1 MNTALILSGG
11 IGSRMGT
18 EIPKQYIEVQNR
30 LVISYSIEVLSRHV
44 GIDAIQIVAAPQWHE
59 KIQESLK
66 QYDKSKK
73 FRGFSVPGENRQLSI
88 YYGLTDIRSFAKD
101 SDIVLVHDAAR
112 PLLSEQIITDSLS
125 AVEGHDGVLPI
136 LSMKDTIYKSEDGRR
151 IDALLDRDQ
160 LFAGQA
166 PETFRIG
173 AYYQAN
179 RRLRLDQMLSI
190 NGAAEP
196 AFMAGLDIVMIAGD
210 EDNFKITTKK
220 DLERFELKKERQ
232 IFQNPSHSVS

>member
-18 EIPKQYIEVQNR
+18 EVPKQYIEVHNR
-30 LVISYSIEVLSRHV
+30 LVISYSIETLSKHA
-44 GIDAIQIVAAPQWHE
+44 GIDAIQIVAASQWHE
-59 KIQESLK
+59 KILESLTK
-66 QYDKSKK
+66 YDQDKK
-73 FRGFSVPGENRQLSI
+73 FRGFSEPGENRQLSI
-88 YYGLTDIRSFAKD
+88 YHGLTDIRSFAKD

-112 PLLSEQIITDSLS
+112 PLLSERMITDSLL

-136 LSMKDTIYKSEDGRR
+136 LPMKDTVYKSEDGRS
-151 IDALLDRDQ
+151 IGALLDRDK

-173 AYYQAN
+173 TYYQAN
-179 RRLRLDQMLSI
+179 RRLRYDQMLSI

-220 DLERFELKKERQ
+220 DLERFACYW
-232 IFQNPSHSVS
+232 NGVNGN

>member
-11 IGSRMGT
+11 IGGRMGI

-30 LVISYSIEVLSRHV
+30 LVISYSIEVLSRHA
-44 GIDAIQIVAAPQWHE
+44 GIDAIQIVAAPQWH
-59 KIQESLK
+59 
-66 QYDKSKK
+66 DKDRK

-88 YYGLTDIRSFAKD
+88 YHGLTDIRSFAKD

-151 IDALLDRDQ
+151 IDALLDRDK

-179 RRLRLDQMLSI
+179 RRLRFDQMLSI

-220 DLERFELKKERQ
+220 DLERFEQISEMSLLKD
-232 IFQNPSHSVS
+232 

>member
-1 MNTALILSGG
+1 M
-11 IGSRMGT
+11 
-18 EIPKQYIEVQNR
+18 
-30 LVISYSIEVLSRHV
+30 
-44 GIDAIQIVAAPQWHE
+44 AAPQWHE

-73 FRGFSVPGENRQLSI
+73 FRGFSAPGENRQLSI
-88 YYGLTDIRSFAKD
+88 YHGLTDIRGFAED

-112 PLLSEQIITDSLS
+112 PLLSERMITDSLS

-136 LSMKDTIYKSEDGRR
+136 LPMKDTIYKSEDGRR
-151 IDALLDRDQ
+151 IGALLDRDQ

-179 RRLRLDQMLSI
+179 SRLRFDQMLSI

-220 DLERFELKKERQ
+220 DLERFEQISEKSLLKD
-232 IFQNPSHSVS
+232 

>member
-18 EIPKQYIEVQNR
+18 EIPKQYIEVRNR
-30 LVISYSIEVLSRHV
+30 LVISYSIEVLSRHA

-73 FRGFSVPGENRQLSI
+73 FRGFSAPGENRQLSI
-88 YYGLTDIRSFAKD
+88 YHGLTDIRGFAED

-112 PLLSEQIITDSLS
+112 PLLSERMITDSLS

-136 LSMKDTIYKSEDGRR
+136 LPMKDTIYKSE
-151 IDALLDRDQ
+151 
-160 LFAGQA
+160 
-166 PETFRIG
+166 
-173 AYYQAN
+173 
-179 RRLRLDQMLSI
+179 
-190 NGAAEP
+190 
-196 AFMAGLDIVMIAGD
+196 
-210 EDNFKITTKK
+210 
-220 DLERFELKKERQ
+220 
-232 IFQNPSHSVS
+232 

>member
-11 IGSRMGT
+11 IGGRMGI

-30 LVISYSIEVLSRHV
+30 LVISYSIEVLSRHA

-59 KIQESLK
+59 KIVESLTT
-66 QYDKSKK
+66 YDKDKK
-73 FRGFSVPGENRQLSI
+73 FRGFSAPGENRQLSI
-88 YYGLTDIRSFAKD
+88 YHGLTDIRSFAKD

-136 LSMKDTIYKSEDGRR
+136 LSMKDTVYKSEDGRR
-151 IDALLDRDQ
+151 IDALLDRDK

-173 AYYQAN
+173 VYYKAN
-179 RRLRLDQMLSI
+179 RRLRFDQMLSI

-196 AFMAGLDIVMIAGD
+196 AFMAGLDIVMITGD

-220 DLERFELKKERQ
+220 DLERFERISEMSLLKD
-232 IFQNPSHSVS
+232 

>member
-30 LVISYSIEVLSRHV
+30 LVISYSIEVLSRHAR
-44 GIDAIQIVAAPQWHE
+44 IDAIQIVAAPQWHE
-59 KIQESLK
+59 KIVESLTM
-66 QYDKSKK
+66 YDKDKK

-151 IDALLDRDQ
+151 IDALLDRDK

-173 AYYQAN
+173 VYYQAN
-179 RRLRLDQMLSI
+179 RRLRFDQMLSI

>member
-11 IGSRMGT
+11 IGGRMGI

-30 LVISYSIEVLSRHV
+30 LVISYSIEVLSRHA

-59 KIQESLK
+59 KIVESLTT
-66 QYDKSKK
+66 YDKDKK
-73 FRGFSVPGENRQLSI
+73 FRGFSAPGERQLSI
-88 YYGLTDIRSFAKD
+88 YHGLTDIRSFAKD
-101 SDIVLVHDAAR
+101 SDIVLIHDAAR

-173 AYYQAN
+173 AYYPAN
-179 RRLRLDQMLSI
+179 RRLRFDQMLSI

-220 DLERFELKKERQ
+220 DLERFEQKKERQ

>member
-1 MNTALILSGG
+1 M
-11 IGSRMGT
+11 
-18 EIPKQYIEVQNR
+18 
-30 LVISYSIEVLSRHV
+30 
-44 GIDAIQIVAAPQWHE
+44 
-59 KIQESLK
+59 
-66 QYDKSKK
+66 
-73 FRGFSVPGENRQLSI
+73 
-88 YYGLTDIRSFAKD
+88 TDIRSFAKD

>member
-30 LVISYSIEVLSRHV
+30 LVISYSIDVLSRHA

-59 KIQESLK
+59 NIVESLTT
-66 QYDKSKK
+66 YDKDRK

-88 YYGLTDIRSFAKD
+88 YHGLTDIRSFAKD